1 MRARADLSIS
11 EIRHPDAMSARV
23 SIHAAGS
30 LKAVIGEIATA
41 YGAANETQ
49 VTTRF
54 GASGLLRQ
62 RIETGQRPDLFF
74 SADLHHPSQL
84 YEAGLASPPR
94 AIVGN
99 TLCLILRAG
108 LTLEPDILLDA
119 LLERELTIGMSTPG
133 DDPSGDYALEFFRR
147 CDALRPGSFD
157 HLSEKAR
164 LLTGSADKPK
174 APGGRNLY
182 AWLMA
187 KPAADVFVTYRTNAI
202 IAVQEEPS
210 LGVVDLPGNL
220 AVGATYGLV
229 LLKGAGDAAERFA
242 EHLSSRSAGDIF
254 ERHGFTHL
262 GEPQP

>member
-1 MRARADLSIS
+1 
-11 EIRHPDAMSARV
+11 MSARV

-41 YGAANETQ
+41 YGAANAAH
-49 VTTRF
+49 VTARF

-84 YEAGLASPPR
+84 YEAGLAGPPR
-94 AIVGN
+94 AIVSN

-108 LTLEPDILLDA
+108 LTLEPDTLLDA
-119 LLERELTIGMSTPG
+119 LLERDLTIGMSTPG
-133 DDPSGDYALEFFRR
+133 NDPSGDYALEFFRR

-157 HLSEKAR
+157 RLIGKAHR
-164 LLTGSADKPK
+164 LTGSADKPK

-202 IAVQEEPS
+202 TAVQEEPS

-229 LLKGAGDAAERFA
+229 LLEGAGTAATRFA